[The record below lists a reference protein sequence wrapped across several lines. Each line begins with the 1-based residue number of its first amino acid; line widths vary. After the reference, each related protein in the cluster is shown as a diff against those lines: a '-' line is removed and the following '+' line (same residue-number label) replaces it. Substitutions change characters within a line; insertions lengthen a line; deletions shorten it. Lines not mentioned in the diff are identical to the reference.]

1 MVERAG
7 FEPAKPVRTTV
18 LQTVPISHS
27 GTSPQ
32 YPNPPLKLVNSP
44 RGESNPLTY
53 RLQVGCAAIAPLG
66 RKPESL
72 KYTQINLS
80 IIKVNRDKVKIW

>member
-27 GTSPQ
+27 GTSPCD
-32 YPNPPLKLVNSP
+32 PDSRKLNSP

-66 RKPESL
+66 RKKEIPIL
-72 KYTQINLS
+72 MNANLC
-80 IIKVNRDKVKIW
+80 IIKLNEGKSQAW

>member
-27 GTSPQ
+27 GISPC
-32 YPNPPLKLVNSP
+32 YPNPPLQLVNSP

-66 RKPESL
+66 RKPKRL
-72 KYTQINLS
+72 FAPQIDVS
-80 IIKVNRDKVKIW
+80 IIKVN

>member
-27 GTSPQ
+27 GTSPS
-32 YPNPPLKLVNSP
+32 NPPLKPMVSP
-44 RGESNPLTY
+44 RGDSNPLTF

-66 RKPESL
+66 RKPGTKLLMHKRHKLDNYNSDIE
-72 KYTQINLS
+72 
-80 IIKVNRDKVKIW
+80 